1 MLRRSAWF
9 AGSLLA
15 ACVLAPSVRAA
26 EFYANGTFMQSLG
39 RDNSSGDIEGDFKT
53 VLGSDGDSSLAYGL
67 GIGFGFDFDEV
78 LPEKWNSWGT
88 AFRVESEFVY
98 GREYEFLSNIET
110 GPAIPPGGVRTDEH
124 FFDEVKAWTFMPVN
138 LYIDVPLRRP
148 MSKIFGRVPRLEP
161 FSLSLG
167 FGAGVSYVHINAFDN
182 AAHAI
187 DSVYKFAFQGNA
199 ALSYEINERTRLQFG
214 YRYLDLGS
222 TDADL
227 VLNNT
232 TTAAGEVD
240 LDLLSHELVLAVRYG
255 FHQKPLAEMEFP
267 WPDSMPRWLGGE
279 GGEQRVQ
286 KPPKPKKK
294 RRWFKRPRWLGGE
307 KEL

>member
-1 MLRRSAWF
+1 MLRRLAWF

-15 ACVLAPSVRAA
+15 ACVLAPSLHAA

-39 RDNSSGDIEGDFKT
+39 RDNSSGEIEVLPLT

-78 LPEKWNSWGT
+78 LPKKWNSWGT

-98 GREYEFLSNIET
+98 GREYEFVSHTED
-110 GPAIPPGGVRTDEH
+110 PAGDPVEQN
-124 FFDEVKAWTFMPVN
+124 FFDEVKAWSFMPVN

-148 MSKIFGRVPRLEP
+148 LSKIFGRVPRLEP
-161 FSLSLG
+161 FDFSFG
-167 FGAGVSYVHINAFDN
+167 FGLGVSHVHINAFDN
-182 AAHAI
+182 TAHAV

-199 ALSYEINERTRLQFG
+199 ALSYEINERTKLQFG

-227 VLNNT
+227 RFDNT
-232 TTAAGEVD
+232 TPPGNEAGEVD
-240 LDLLSHELVLAVRYG
+240 LDLHSHEVVLAVRYG
-255 FHQKPLAEMEFP
+255 FHQKPLSEMEFP
-267 WPDSMPRWLGGE
+267 WPDWMPRWLGGAS
-279 GGEQRVQ
+279 GEKQPQ

-294 RRWFKRPRWLGGE
+294 RRWLERPTWLGGE
-307 KEL
+307 KEI

>member
-9 AGSLLA
+9 AVSLLA
-15 ACVLAPSVRAA
+15 ACAWAPATRAA

-39 RDNSSGDIEGDFKT
+39 RDNSSGEIDLIDGFE
-53 VLGSDGDSSLAYGL
+53 VVGSDGDSSLAYGL

-78 LPEKWNSWGT
+78 LPKKWSSWGT

-98 GREYEFLSNIET
+98 GREYDFVSNTELDGEPT
-110 GPAIPPGGVRTDEH
+110 SEH
-124 FFDEVKAWTFMPVN
+124 FFNEVKAWTLMPVN

-148 MSKIFGRVPRLEP
+148 LSKIFGRVPRLEP
-161 FSLSLG
+161 FALSVG
-167 FGAGVSYVHINAFDN
+167 FGAGISHVHINAFDN
-182 AAHAI
+182 VAHAV
-187 DSVYKFAFQGNA
+187 DSVYKFSFQGNA

-214 YRYLDLGS
+214 YRYLDLGA
-222 TDADL
+222 TDAQLRFNGTDPPD
-227 VLNNT
+227 NE
-232 TTAAGEVD
+232 AGVVD
-240 LDLLSHELVLAVRYG
+240 LDLYSHEFVLAVRWG

-279 GGEQRVQ
+279 GGEKQPQ

-294 RRWFKRPRWLGGE
+294 RRWFKRPSWLGGE

>member
-9 AGSLLA
+9 AVSLLA
-15 ACVLAPSVRAA
+15 AALAPSARAA

-39 RDNSSGDIEGDFKT
+39 RDNSSGEIEVLPLT

-78 LPEKWNSWGT
+78 LPKKWNSWGT

-98 GREYEFLSNIET
+98 GREYEFVSNTED
-110 GPAIPPGGVRTDEH
+110 PAGDPVDQR

-161 FSLSLG
+161 FSFSFG
-167 FGAGVSYVHINAFDN
+167 FGAGVSHVHINAFDN
-182 AAHAI
+182 TAHAV

-199 ALSYEINERTRLQFG
+199 ALSYEINERTRVQFG

-227 VLNNT
+227 VFDNST
-232 TTAAGEVD
+232 TEAGEVD
-240 LDLLSHELVLAVRYG
+240 LDLHSHEFVLAVRYG

-267 WPDSMPRWLGGE
+267 WPDWMPRWLGGE
-279 GGEQRVQ
+279 GREQKAQ

-294 RRWFKRPRWLGGE
+294 RRWLERPTWLGGE
-307 KEL
+307 KEI

>member
-1 MLRRSAWF
+1 MLRRTARF
-9 AGSLLA
+9 ACTLLA
-15 ACVLAPSVRAA
+15 ACLLAPSLHAA

-39 RDNSSGDIEGDFKT
+39 RDSSSGQIEVLPVT

-78 LPEKWNSWGT
+78 LPKKWNSWGT

-98 GREYEFLSNIET
+98 GREYEFVSNTED
-110 GPAIPPGGVRTDEH
+110 PAGQPLNHH

-148 MSKIFGRVPRLEP
+148 LSKIFGRVPRLEP
-161 FSLSLG
+161 FDFSFG
-167 FGAGVSYVHINAFDN
+167 FGAGVSHVHINAFDN
-182 AAHAI
+182 TAHAV

-199 ALSYEINERTRLQFG
+199 ALSYEINERTKLQFG

-222 TDADL
+222 TDAELEFDGTN
-227 VLNNT
+227 VS
-232 TTAAGEVD
+232 AGEVD
-240 LDLLSHELVLAVRYG
+240 LDLYSHEIVLAVRYG

-267 WPDSMPRWLGGE
+267 WPDWMPTWLGGE
-279 GGEQRVQ
+279 DGGERQPQ

-294 RRWFKRPRWLGGE
+294 RRWFKRPTWLGGE
-307 KEL
+307 REI